1 MSNTNKH
8 ISKKLLAQRQSL
20 MLHGLGFVTGDP
32 SIRINY
38 PYSQSPG
45 IQVTTTEPGDSKW
58 IYMMLPVTKGSL
70 ITDINIAHHRTGIQ
84 SHISLIRLVEQQ
96 EPISATVVH
105 NGVIE
110 KTVPSI
116 CIIGTSCQVVVNRSL
131 MLKVCMDFFDTDDTI
146 ELGSVEVRYIPGYA
160 ALPEQEKQE
169 TVASYKREELITG
182 LFNGSPVMNSRRPS
196 FQELFIPKKRKKKAI
211 F

>member
-1 MSNTNKH
+1 MDNATKH
-8 ISKKLLAQRQSL
+8 IPKKLWAKQQSL

-32 SIRINY
+32 TIRIKY
-38 PYSQSPG
+38 PYLYLPG
-45 IQVTTTEPGDSKW
+45 IQVSTTEAGDSKW

-96 EPISATVVH
+96 EPVSATVVH

-110 KTVPSI
+110 KTVSST

-131 MLKVCMDFFDTDDTI
+131 MLKICIDFFDTDDTI
-146 ELGSVEVRYIPGYA
+146 ELGSVEIRYIPEYV
-160 ALPEQEKQE
+160 ALPEQKKQAIA
-169 TVASYKREELITG
+169 TGHKREEFMTD
-182 LFNGSPVMNSRRPS
+182 LFKDSPVMSTQRPS
-196 FQELFIPKKRKKKAI
+196 FTELFLPKKRKKKVI